1 MKNSRLSEQ
10 TKPTIYTSIVLDDLA
25 AAMKE
30 AEEPGNNGALADARA
45 AELEKTLNQY
55 LAGVQTVSVNCVNIR
70 ANRVDIDICSQS
82 SEDECLIGL
91 SFHQDDELEERA
103 IWYVDAEHACLDL
116 EKHNGDLV
124 CIGKSYFQ
132 REEESEE

>member
-91 SFHQDDELEERA
+91 SFHQDD
-103 IWYVDAEHACLDL
+103 
-116 EKHNGDLV
+116 
-124 CIGKSYFQ
+124 
-132 REEESEE
+132 